1 MNVVVLTGPESVG
14 KSALALRLQQRYGG
28 LRCAEYVREFI
39 DTHQRETS
47 LDDIPTIARGQLAME
62 DSARMANPDWLWLD
76 THLLSNILWSN
87 LLFGSYPAWLDIA
100 LLDRRY
106 DLHLLLS
113 PEGVPWVA
121 DGQRCQPDVTDRR
134 AFFDACLNWL
144 VKNEQ
149 PFIVLTGD
157 WAAREAQAHAAITRI
172 FGATARP

>member
-113 PEGVPWVA
+113 PEGVPWIA

-157 WAAREAQAHAAITRI
+157 WAAREAQAHAAIARI